1 MACGYARDHPDLRTM
16 HRTVSLALVL
26 IFTISLAACG
36 GGSKATPTSTPP
48 AATATSVSATS
59 AVAGPI
65 PTVEG
70 VATVTASS
78 LQIID
83 TIVGTG
89 AEAKVGDTI
98 TAQYTGYLED
108 GTIFDGPTLH
118 GGPIQFSLSGVI
130 QGWTDGVPGMK
141 VGGKRRLVIPPAL
154 AYGAAGR
161 SGIPPNATLTFDIE
175 LVSIP

>member
-1 MACGYARDHPDLRTM
+1 MAAIVSVEDKGVAARGGTM
-16 HRTVSLALVL
+16 YGKRWLASGMAGVVLVSA
-26 IFTISLAACG
+26 SLGWACA
-36 GGSKATPTSTPP
+36 GGSKATPTSTPQ
-48 AATATSVSATS
+48 
-59 AVAGPI
+59 PI

-70 VATVTASS
+70 VATVTASG

-89 AEAKVGDTI
+89 AAAKSGDTI

-108 GTIFDGPTLH
+108 GTIFDGPALH
-118 GGPIQFSLSGVI
+118 GGPSQFSLSGVI

-141 VGGKRRLVIPPAL
+141 VGGTRRLVIPPAL